1 MADFVFF
8 QASVD
13 FVSDLSLKEVGEKI
27 ALACFGGGRFTGEDE
42 GIWDEVPAMRLD
54 RNVLGLEVVL
64 GGSPGDNG
72 YTLEV
77 ASKDPM
83 GGELPTDPAE
93 SVKVICEFSRYLSGL
108 LATIPDVELRSFA
121 YPKI

>member
-8 QASVD
+8 QAAVD
-13 FVSDLSLKEVGEKI
+13 FVSDSPLKEIGEKV
-27 ALACFGGGRFTGEDE
+27 ASTCFGGGKFIGENE

-54 RNVLGLEVVL
+54 RHVLGLEIVL
-64 GGSPGDNG
+64 GGGPGEDG

-77 ASKDPM
+77 ASKDPL

-93 SVKVICEFSRYLSGL
+93 SVKLICEFSRYLSGL
-108 LATIPDVELRSFA
+108 VATIPDVELRPPES
-121 YPKI
+121 